1 MDEFDDED
9 WDTEY
14 CEFLSYRICIPIQVL
29 NFQHTMARLREEMMD
44 MVVDTEVT
52 THIFREFS
60 SRKTRR
66 KNEGLFSYVMR
77 NELRGRLSHL
87 NNKKNAIDIR
97 PVVLKMNDN
106 NFNSKHFGKSK
117 LGKLWDLRKP
127 AGEISHN
134 DPLTKNIQA
143 VHFVFQGE
151 DIKWEQHGDDYV
163 KKHEYV
169 IFQDND
175 TFWSCQAWDGEYC
188 DYERDIDI
196 PGSHLMSE
204 DEFDVAYDRYITEHK
219 RELESQTIWSDAM
232 NLKDVTTMLS
242 ILGSGTDEDFKTE
255 MNEDDLYKYFH
266 VDRMAVQGL
275 GYYRN
280 KNLSYRTSNYY

>member
-1 MDEFDDED
+1 MDEFDDDD

-14 CEFLSYRICIPIQVL
+14 CDFLSYRICIPIQVP

-52 THIFREFS
+52 THVFREFTT
-60 SRKTRR
+60 RKTRR

-77 NELRGRLSHL
+77 NGLRGRLSHL
-87 NNKKNAIDIR
+87 NNKKNAVDIR
-97 PVVLKMNDN
+97 PAVLKMNDN
-106 NFNSKHFGKSK
+106 LYSKHFGKRK
-117 LGKLWDLRKP
+117 LSRLWAGREP

-175 TFWSCQAWDGEYC
+175 TFWSCQAWDDEYRE
-188 DYERDIDI
+188 YERDIDI

-204 DEFDVAYDRYITEHK
+204 EEFDVAYDRYITEHK

-232 NLKDVTTMLS
+232 NLRDVTTMLN
-242 ILGSGTDEDFKTE
+242 ILGSGTDEDFETE
-255 MNEDDLYKYFH
+255 MNDSDLYKYFH
-266 VDRMAVQGL
+266 VGRLAVQGL
-275 GYYRN
+275 GYYRR
-280 KNLSYRTSNYY
+280 KDLSYKTSYYY